1 MNRQQVGSE
10 AQQRSP
16 CLGLGEGESEGGIGQ
31 LSTEIL
37 DDGEEEDG
45 IDLEGYED
53 YLERLKSKA
62 AVRPCSARVVRPLPT
77 ETPLYLMSNGDN
89 PVPTRPARPVSARPR
104 MRTTPR
110 DSSDDRTLNGSQT
123 RASGAGVR
131 RKRQGERLVHARI
144 RAVYN
149 DVGRFSVPVKQVSAP
164 YSVASALNSK
174 SKGVQDAEIHD
185 EYYRLLDAES
195 ELKAVCLQ
203 EQQRRVKA
211 VAHVR
216 RLEEIIAMKD
226 KKIESLLH
234 AKAVGADRSLSSSK
248 SVVQREMAE
257 RDRQFHA
264 LAQRLKQKI
273 SQQSQLLSSYE
284 EAMQSLRSGI
294 KSTNLTELEEE
305 RSQLYQEL
313 RHHQE
318 LLGRQRLEWEA
329 HQQKLI
335 AFAEA
340 EANNKLQIAKLQQDN
355 KIIAHEKRK
364 LEQEV
369 GFLKSR
375 VELLQ
380 SNLNLEQRKRTYDR
394 DFSESV
400 GKHVSSSPTQKVML
414 AQALEEMKKLM
425 RRETIASIRREKLK
439 SPKTGTIPPRSDSF
453 ASPVMTAPPT
463 AATFSAP
470 KTPSRSTLA
479 SPKPPRPSSTASI
492 RSTVTTSRP
501 QATQKKIKSSDQ
513 ATKVGVIAET
523 SSPASNASQT
533 SNCQDQDKQVNV
545 HSGAERGQ
553 SGTKPRN
560 EQAACA
566 EQVIHEG
573 VQISQQEMQE
583 RIEDEGSNSACPPS
597 NPEPDPGGGQNSF
610 GVDASQTT
618 DQIADEEMEVM
629 QQQTLAAVQSV
640 LRFDVDDEFDS
651 ELSADLLDDAQH
663 PMLRSDTGL
672 AIEMADAA
680 LDIVASNAEA
690 GIGSNTVE
698 EGPREDPSL
707 DDLYPS
713 DFLDTDVQ
721 ASMEDEEES
730 DAKEDI

>member
-123 RASGAGVR
+123 RASSAGVR

-394 DFSESV
+394 DFSDSV
-400 GKHVSSSPTQKVML
+400 GKHVSSPPTQKVML
-414 AQALEEMKKLM
+414 AQALDEMKKLM

-453 ASPVMTAPPT
+453 ASPVMTAPST

-501 QATQKKIKSSDQ
+501 QTTQKKLKNSDP

-523 SSPASNASQT
+523 SSPAANASQT

-553 SGTKPRN
+553 SGTKPADSA
-560 EQAACA
+560 EQATRD
-566 EQVIHEG
+566 G

-583 RIEDEGSNSACPPS
+583 RIEDEGSNPTCPPS

-610 GVDASQTT
+610 GGDASQTT
-618 DQIADEEMEVM
+618 DQIADEDMEVM

-690 GIGSNTVE
+690 GITVE